1 MSSAVNFLK
10 DAPVKKSITVKASAK
25 HAFEVFTAGFDT
37 WWPRSHHIGKAPLK
51 KAIMEGHI
59 GGRCYSEQTDG
70 TECDWGRIT
79 TLGTAGAFCDGTAQW
94 DYQPDVMKSSEVD
107 VRFTPESDG
116 TTRVDLEHRHFE
128 RIGAGWESMREW
140 SIRRAAGAARC
151 NSLPRKPRSKSRRV
165 ELQNQTRSV
174 QGGLYAEGDR
184 SSFRSPAHSGSLR
197 AHCRYDPVDSADER
211 NFYLVVGVFACRC
224 PARYIGEATT
234 ELTGA

>member
-79 TLGTAGAFCDGTAQW
+79 TWEPPERFVMAWMITAQW
-94 DYQPDVMKSSEVD
+94 EYQPDVMKSSEVE

-128 RIGAGWESMREW
+128 RMRAGWESMREMVD
-140 SIRRAAGAARC
+140 S
-151 NSLPRKPRSKSRRV
+151 
-165 ELQNQTRSV
+165 
-174 QGGLYAEGDR
+174 QGGWGGTLQLFAAQAEKQ
-184 SSFRSPAHSGSLR
+184 
-197 AHCRYDPVDSADER
+197 E
-211 NFYLVVGVFACRC
+211 
-224 PARYIGEATT
+224 
-234 ELTGA
+234 

>member
-79 TLGTAGAFCDGTAQW
+79 TWEPPERFVMAWMITAQW
-94 DYQPDVMKSSEVD
+94 EYQPDVMKSSEVE

-128 RIGAGWESMREW
+128 RMGAGWESMREMVD
-140 SIRRAAGAARC
+140 S
-151 NSLPRKPRSKSRRV
+151 
-165 ELQNQTRSV
+165 
-174 QGGLYAEGDR
+174 QGGWGGTLQLFAAQAEKQ
-184 SSFRSPAHSGSLR
+184 
-197 AHCRYDPVDSADER
+197 E
-211 NFYLVVGVFACRC
+211 
-224 PARYIGEATT
+224 
-234 ELTGA
+234 